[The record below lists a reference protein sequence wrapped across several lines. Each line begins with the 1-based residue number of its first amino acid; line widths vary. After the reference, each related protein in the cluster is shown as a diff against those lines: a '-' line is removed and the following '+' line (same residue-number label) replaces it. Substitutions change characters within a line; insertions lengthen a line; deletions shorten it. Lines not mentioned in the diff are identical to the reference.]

1 MIQPDQ
7 IIRSKR
13 KTLSVSIDHFS
24 RVTVRAPYR
33 CAEKRIF
40 AFLQEKEDWIL
51 RKKQQIAGAGM
62 RLPPENLDGYR
73 LLLLGNFYTLSL
85 GEEKR
90 VRLNNENKT
99 LYLPK
104 DKPRE
109 RLVKWLKENAKR
121 IFTELTFSTAETL
134 GVQVKSVSVTSA
146 KTRWGSC
153 SGDNAIRYSF
163 RLLYM
168 EKPLIEYVVAHETA
182 HVLHKNHSTAFWKE
196 VERLIPDWREK
207 RKRLKS
213 LGAYMEVF

>member
-24 RVTVRAPYR
+24 RVTVRAPYH

-90 VRLNNENKT
+90 VRLDNENKT
-99 LYLPK
+99 LYLPE